1 MDDEKIK
8 LFNKRVTEHLDTLL
22 RDIESGNA
30 TAEDVLVES
39 CGSLI
44 AAVLLGLD
52 VNELIRISEEA
63 ANKLLDEMD
72 KDELT
77 NESE

>member
-1 MDDEKIK
+1 MDEEKIK
-8 LFNKRVTEHLDTLL
+8 LFNKKVTERLDTLL